1 MNKEML
7 VVMKWLDN
15 LTLITQ
21 EELEEA
27 HTRAVAAEDKAN
39 LIADELEDVGGEEF
53 ETAVSQTDSAY
64 CVKRATRV
72 ATKGWHTEANK
83 WVDTYFSVCSDI
95 TRQTYIN
102 CIKFG
107 SSNVPEA

>member
-1 MNKEML
+1 ML

-53 ETAVSQTDSAY
+53 ETAVSQTDSSY
-64 CVKRATRV
+64 CVKRATRE
-72 ATKGWHTEANK
+72 ATKGWPVGASS
-83 WVDTYFSVCSDI
+83 WVNTYFEICSNI

-102 CIKFG
+102 CVKYG